1 MDIIAFTRSKI
12 GANDVPPF
20 VRLKTPPFAVATK
33 IALGWPATLATVKSS
48 MRPLVLTG
56 PMLRH
61 LTEASSE
68 ESRRGVDWA
77 LAFATIAA
85 SAGTRGEKRA
95 HMGQPRR
102 EGSEAAKI
110 RPAIAAGNLESGS
123 PTTEAKL
130 REMSKPSKGPLKV
143 SALRR
148 VAAALGP
155 GVITGAADDDPSGI
169 ATYSIAGAQFG
180 TKFLWTAPVLWPLMA
195 AVQMMCAR
203 IGLVTGRG
211 LAGALRQK
219 YPRWLLAAAAGALF
233 IANTIIVGAD
243 LGGMADAAHL
253 LTGVPSFVW
262 VLACGIGIAIATIR
276 LRYAAIANTLK
287 WLALILAVYVV
298 AAIDVHPDW
307 GAVLRATVV
316 PNLPHGRA
324 AWATLVAILGTTISP
339 YLFFW
344 QASQEIEEEKAAG
357 QLTIKAREGATATQ
371 IGDRKID
378 IGLGTLFS
386 NIAMFFIIVTT
397 ASTLH
402 AHGQT
407 QLATSADV
415 AAALRPL
422 VGRFAMLL
430 YTIGIVGTG
439 LLAIPTL
446 AGSAAYAFAETFNWR
461 QGIDEKF
468 TRARA
473 FYAVIGIS
481 IAIGVAMDFV
491 GISAVKALY
500 WTAVIN
506 GLLAPFLMV
515 GILHAASDRKLMCGQ
530 PSSWLGR
537 VVVGLTTLAMFVAGI
552 AMFVV

>member
-1 MDIIAFTRSKI
+1 M
-12 GANDVPPF
+12 
-20 VRLKTPPFAVATK
+20 
-33 IALGWPATLATVKSS
+33 
-48 MRPLVLTG
+48 
-56 PMLRH
+56 
-61 LTEASSE
+61 
-68 ESRRGVDWA
+68 
-77 LAFATIAA
+77 
-85 SAGTRGEKRA
+85 
-95 HMGQPRR
+95 
-102 EGSEAAKI
+102 
-110 RPAIAAGNLESGS
+110 
-123 PTTEAKL
+123 
-130 REMSKPSKGPLKV
+130 
-143 SALRR
+143 
-148 VAAALGP
+148 AALGP

-169 ATYSIAGAQFG
+169 ATYSITGAQFG
-180 TKFLWTAPVLWPLMA
+180 TTFLWTAPVLWPLMA

-203 IGLVTGRG
+203 IGLVTGQG
-211 LAGALRQK
+211 LAGVLRQK
-219 YPRWLLAAAAGALF
+219 YPRWVLATAAGALF
-233 IANTIIVGAD
+233 IANTINVGAD

-262 VLACGIGIAIATIR
+262 VLACGIGITIATIR
-276 LRYAAIANTLK
+276 VRYAAIANTLK

-316 PNLPHGRA
+316 PNLPHNRD

-344 QASQEIEEEKAAG
+344 QASQEVEEEKAAG
-357 QLTIKAREGATATQ
+357 QFTIRARQGATATQ

-422 VGRFAMLL
+422 AGRFAMLL

-446 AGSAAYAFAETFNWR
+446 AGSAAYACAETFNWR
-461 QGIDEKF
+461 QGIDETF

-473 FYAVIGIS
+473 FYAVIGVS
-481 IAIGVAMDFV
+481 IAIGVAMDFM

-506 GLLAPFLMV
+506 GLLAPFLLV
-515 GILHAASDRKLMCGQ
+515 GILHAASDRTLMCGQ
-530 PSSWLGR
+530 PSSRLGC
-537 VVVGLTTLAMFVAGI
+537 VVVGVTTLAMFGAGI

>member
-1 MDIIAFTRSKI
+1 M
-12 GANDVPPF
+12 
-20 VRLKTPPFAVATK
+20 
-33 IALGWPATLATVKSS
+33 PA
-48 MRPLVLTG
+48 
-56 PMLRH
+56 
-61 LTEASSE
+61 
-68 ESRRGVDWA
+68 
-77 LAFATIAA
+77 
-85 SAGTRGEKRA
+85 
-95 HMGQPRR
+95 
-102 EGSEAAKI
+102 
-110 RPAIAAGNLESGS
+110 
-123 PTTEAKL
+123 
-130 REMSKPSKGPLKV
+130 PSKAPHKV
-143 SALRR
+143 SAMRR
-148 VAAALGP
+148 IAAALGP

-169 ATYSIAGAQFG
+169 ATYSITGAQFG
-180 TKFLWTAPVLWPLMA
+180 TSFLWTAPVLWPLMA
-195 AVQMMCAR
+195 AVQAMCAR

-219 YPRWLLAAAAGALF
+219 YPRWLLATAAGALF
-233 IANTIIVGAD
+233 IANTINVGAD
-243 LGGMADAAHL
+243 LGGMADAGHL
-253 LTGVPSFVW
+253 LTGVPAFVW
-262 VLACGIGIAIATIR
+262 VLACGVGITIATIR
-276 LRYAAIANTLK
+276 LRYAAIAKTLK
-287 WLALILAVYVV
+287 WLALILVVYVV

-316 PNLPHGRA
+316 PQLPHGRD

-344 QASQEIEEEKAAG
+344 QASQEVEEEKAAG
-357 QLTIKAREGATATQ
+357 KITLRARQGATKTQ

-422 VGRFAMLL
+422 AGRFAMLL

-446 AGSAAYAFAETFNWR
+446 AGSAAYAFAETFGWR
-461 QGIDEKF
+461 EGIDETF

-473 FYAVIGIS
+473 FYAVIGVS

-515 GILHAASDRKLMCGQ
+515 GILHAAGDRKLLRGQ

-537 VVVGLTTLAMFVAGI
+537 AVVGLTTLAMFAAGI